1 MVDARG
7 NSRLTIVDWPLDETK
22 VLVDSTSII
31 EESNWLSIDANH
43 LGAEPTS
50 DVGLS
55 IISDLD
61 YTAYSSPVFEGSMAV
76 DGDSSDWTGGNDLN
90 PSGYAMPGNV
100 GGPMYL
106 TTDGGNLFLGF
117 DSVSTATSDVYVY
130 IDSNDMA
137 GTTSGFNGVH
147 TLPYAADFVVIANSN
162 GASVYYF
169 NDPAWV
175 LNPTASAITAEVLT

>member
-1 MVDARG
+1 MVLVASAASTTMVDARG

-22 VLVDSTSII
+22 VLVDSTSVI

-43 LGAEPTS
+43 LGAEPTT

-61 YTAYSSPVFEGSMAV
+61 YTAYSSPVFEGTMIV
-76 DGDSSDWTGGNDLN
+76 DGDSSDWTGGNALN
-90 PSGYAMPGNV
+90 PSGYAMPGSV

-130 IDSNDMA
+130 VDSNDMA
-137 GTTSGFNGVH
+137 GTTTGFNGVH
-147 TLPYAADFVVIANSN
+147 TLPYAADLRS
-162 GASVYYF
+162 S
-169 NDPAWV
+169 
-175 LNPTASAITAEVLT
+175 S